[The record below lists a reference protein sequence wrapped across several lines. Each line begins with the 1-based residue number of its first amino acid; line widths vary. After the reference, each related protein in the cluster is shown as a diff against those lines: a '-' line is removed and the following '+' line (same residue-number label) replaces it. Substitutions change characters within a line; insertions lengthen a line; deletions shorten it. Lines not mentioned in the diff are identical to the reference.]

1 MGAQLRQ
8 LRRQIRSVKS
18 TAKITR
24 AQEMIATSRIVKAQQ
39 AVESSKPYADQITRA
54 LTALVSHN
62 VGIDHPLLREQPEDR
77 RSAVLVITSDRG
89 FCGAYNA
96 NVIREAEA
104 LMARLRERGREPVPY
119 VIGNKGI
126 TWYRFRDR
134 ELAAE
139 WSGISDRPD
148 FASAEQIGRRLTAD
162 FIKTEA
168 GSGGGDKHAGGVGEI
183 HVVYTE
189 FVSMLTQ
196 QVQVRRLLPLEIEET
211 TSGQV
216 LPAYEF
222 EPSAQAALDLLLPN
236 YVESRVFHML
246 LQSAASFHAAVRRAM
261 KSATDNANELI
272 GVYTRMA
279 NQARQAEI
287 TQEISEIV
295 GGADALAESSA
306 GSE

>member
-1 MGAQLRQ
+1 MAQLRQ
-8 LRRQIRSVKS
+8 LRQQIRSVQS

-39 AVESSKPYADQITRA
+39 AMEASKPYAEQIVQA
-54 LTALVSHN
+54 LSALVSHH
-62 VGIDHPLLREQPEDR
+62 VGIDHPLLNEQPEDR

-89 FCGAYNA
+89 FAGGYNA

-104 LMARLRERGREPVPY
+104 LMARLREQGREPVPY
-119 VIGNKGI
+119 VVGNKGI

-134 ELAAE
+134 EMVE
-139 WSGISDRPD
+139 TWSGFSDRPT
-148 FASAEQIGRRLTAD
+148 FPKAEEIGRRLAED
-162 FIKTEA
+162 FLKTDEN
-168 GSGGGDKHAGGVGEI
+168 GGVGEI

-196 QVQVRRLLPLEIEET
+196 QVQVRRLLPLEVVERDEAEAKVD
-211 TSGQV
+211 V

-222 EPSAQAALDLLLPN
+222 EPSAGAALDLLLPN
-236 YVESRVFHML
+236 YIESRIFHML
-246 LQSAASFHAAVRRAM
+246 LQSAASEHAARRRAM

-272 GVYTRMA
+272 GVYTRQM
-279 NQARQAEI
+279 NQVRQAAI

-295 GGADALAESSA
+295 GGADALADSGGE
-306 GSE
+306 

>member
-1 MGAQLRQ
+1 MAQIRQLRQ
-8 LRRQIRSVKS
+8 RIRSVGS

-39 AVESSKPYADQITRA
+39 AVAASKPYSDQITRA
-54 LTALVSHN
+54 LSALVSHH

-77 RSAVLVITSDRG
+77 RSAVLIISSDGG

-96 NVIREAEA
+96 NLIREAES
-104 LMARLRERGREPVPY
+104 LMAALREQGREPVPY
-119 VIGNKGI
+119 VVGNKGI

-139 WSGISDRPD
+139 WRGVSSRPD
-148 FASAEQIGRRLTAD
+148 FATAERIGRRLVED
-162 FIKTEA
+162 FLKTDAE
-168 GSGGGDKHAGGVGEI
+168 GGVGEI

-196 QVQVRRLLPLEIEET
+196 QVQVRRLLPLEVEERDAGSAGAT
-211 TSGQV
+211 P
-216 LPAYEF
+216 PAYEF
-222 EPSAQAALDLLLPN
+222 EPTAEAALDLLLPN
-236 YVESRVFHML
+236 YIESRIFHMQ
-246 LQSAASFHAAVRRAM
+246 LQAAAAFHAAVRRAM

-272 GVYTRMA
+272 EVYTRQM
-279 NQARQAEI
+279 NQARQAAI

-295 GGADALAESSA
+295 GGADALADSGGE
-306 GSE
+306 

>member
-1 MGAQLRQ
+1 MAQLRQ
-8 LRRQIRSVKS
+8 LRQQIKSVQS

-39 AVESSKPYADQITRA
+39 AMEASKPYAEQIVQA
-54 LTALVSHN
+54 LSALVSHH
-62 VGIDHPLLREQPEDR
+62 VGIDHPLLNEQPEDR

-89 FCGAYNA
+89 FAGGYNA

-104 LMARLRERGREPVPY
+104 LITRLREQGREPVPY
-119 VIGNKGI
+119 VVGNKGI

-134 ELAAE
+134 EMVE
-139 WSGISDRPD
+139 TWSGFSDRPT
-148 FASAEQIGRRLTAD
+148 FPRAEEIGRRLAAD
-162 FIKTEA
+162 FLKTDEQ
-168 GSGGGDKHAGGVGEI
+168 GGVGEI

-196 QVQVRRLLPLEIEET
+196 QVQVRRLLPLEVVERDEAEAKVD
-211 TSGQV
+211 V

-222 EPSAQAALDLLLPN
+222 EPSAGAALDLLLPN
-236 YVESRVFHML
+236 YIESRIFHML
-246 LQSAASFHAAVRRAM
+246 LQSAASEHAARRRAM

-272 GVYTRMA
+272 GVYTRQM
-279 NQARQAEI
+279 NQVRQAAI

-295 GGADALAESSA
+295 GGADALADSGGE
-306 GSE
+306 